1 MKKWTRRAFIATGGL
16 AGAGLLVGTTGLLY
30 LNNRIRKYSGWGL
43 GPGTSMNA
51 WVRIAPDNIITLAI
65 PRVEMGQG
73 VHTSLPMLIAEEL
86 EVNMD
91 QLNIVTPQPESPYT
105 NLFLVTQQPP
115 DILHEYTFMQKF
127 FSYLTLVVTGG
138 SSSVSDAYNNLRY
151 AGASAREMLKTAAAK
166 RWQTSIDHCLAK
178 EGIIIN
184 TQTNEQ
190 VAYGEL
196 ATEAALINLGG
207 PPALKPRKNWRLLS
221 KEIPRLDIPAKVSG
235 KAIYSLDVRLDNQL
249 YAVFYNPKIIGS
261 KIVAIDNEAEV
272 VAMPGIKKALFTQ
285 YGIAIIATNTWY
297 AKKAIEKLQLKTA
310 DEHNGSFN
318 SAQIAEQMAAALE
331 VGPTIITEEVG
342 EVDPIFADHTDL
354 MEATYKAPFLA
365 HAPMETVSCTALV
378 TRDGVDI
385 WVGHQ
390 SISGVQSAA
399 SHITGI
405 AKENIRIHTTFLG
418 GGFGRKGELAIVLR
432 ACTVAKAFPGIPV
445 MTLYTREEDMQCSIY
460 RPGSVSKFK
469 AAIGSGGEILAWENH
484 VVAQAP
490 MIGGMSRAVPPMDPM
505 PGMENGVGDGA
516 HFLPYY
522 MAHRKVGLTIPD
534 LPIEVGLLR
543 SVCNGL
549 NAYFTECFLDECA
562 HKAHQ
567 DPLQ

>member
-1 MKKWTRRAFIATGGL
+1 
-16 AGAGLLVGTTGLLY
+16 
-30 LNNRIRKYSGWGL
+30 
-43 GPGTSMNA
+43 
-51 WVRIAPDNIITLAI
+51 
-65 PRVEMGQG
+65 
-73 VHTSLPMLIAEEL
+73 
-86 EVNMD
+86 
-91 QLNIVTPQPESPYT
+91 
-105 NLFLVTQQPP
+105 
-115 DILHEYTFMQKF
+115 
-127 FSYLTLVVTGG
+127 
-138 SSSVSDAYNNLRY
+138 
-151 AGASAREMLKTAAAK
+151 
-166 RWQTSIDHCLAK
+166 
-178 EGIIIN
+178 
-184 TQTNEQ
+184 
-190 VAYGEL
+190 
-196 ATEAALINLGG
+196 
-207 PPALKPRKNWRLLS
+207 
-221 KEIPRLDIPAKVSG
+221 
-235 KAIYSLDVRLDNQL
+235 
-249 YAVFYNPKIIGS
+249 
-261 KIVAIDNEAEV
+261 
-272 VAMPGIKKALFTQ
+272 KKALFTQ

-567 DPLQ
+567 DPLQFRRQKLKKKPKELAVLDKLAEISQWNRPLAPNRYRGMAIHNSFGSIVGQVAEITQTAQKEFSIDQFYCVIDCGTAIHPDTVKGQMEGSIIFGLSSALYGEITWEDGIVVQQNFP